1 MYTNEL
7 LEEIWAIRAQLARE
21 ADYDVAKHFAQLREF
36 MDKNPPTGPVLRT
49 PEEVRRF
56 LDFGELPAAPA
67 VREDDPKYGEKKP

>member
-7 LEEIWAIRAQLARE
+7 LEEIWRIKDDLARE
-21 ADYDVAKHFAQLREF
+21 ADYDIHKFCDQLREYTE
-36 MDKNPPTGPVLRT
+36 KNPLPGPVLRT